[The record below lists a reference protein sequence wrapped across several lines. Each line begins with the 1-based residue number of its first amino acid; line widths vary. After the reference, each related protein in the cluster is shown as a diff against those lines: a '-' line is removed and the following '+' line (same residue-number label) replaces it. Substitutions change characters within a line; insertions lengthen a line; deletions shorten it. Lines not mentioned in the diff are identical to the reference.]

1 MKHEAHVAAYWEHQL
16 VSDGLAVLEVGTDT
30 GNGIT
35 RVKSEGMARLHTTGI
50 RNTERRIFDGVLLAV
65 EYDAEGRHGT
75 RDYGLTARGVATSR
89 KGGSEPTDCMANSMA
104 DPELLGFYSAT
115 PKQAEMADRR
125 RACHGIEFTR
135 DSRGRVKGGASGK
148 TRRSKAEAAAQ
159 RKADREAKAA
169 ARRAKIAAQQE
180 ARRARG

>member
-1 MKHEAHVAAYWEHQL
+1 MRHEAHVLAYWEAAL
-16 VSDGLAVLEVGTDT
+16 VADGLAVLEVGTDT
-30 GNGIT
+30 GNGIA

-50 RNTERRIFDGVLLAV
+50 ES
-65 EYDAEGRHGT
+65 EGRHGT

-89 KGGSEPTDCMANSMA
+89 QSGGEPTDSMANSMA

-125 RACHGIEFTR
+125 RASHGIEFTR
-135 DSRGRVKGGASGK
+135 DTRGRVKGGATGK